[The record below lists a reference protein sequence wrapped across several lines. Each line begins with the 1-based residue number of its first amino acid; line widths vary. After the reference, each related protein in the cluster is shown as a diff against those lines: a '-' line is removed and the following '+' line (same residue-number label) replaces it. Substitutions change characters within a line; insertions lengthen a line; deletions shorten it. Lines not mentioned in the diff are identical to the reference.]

1 MREILEAQGALDA
14 ASGES
19 LENASMAAFATLPM
33 NQQMNMASAFAG
45 FKDKLM
51 QRLSGLAAQKGADGV
66 VTKDDI
72 ENILS
77 DIRNE

>member
-1 MREILEAQGALDA
+1 
-14 ASGES
+14 
-19 LENASMAAFATLPM
+19 
-33 NQQMNMASAFAG
+33 
-45 FKDKLM
+45 M